1 MKLEIIDEAGKSLKK
16 REIIDKKEAR
26 RKNLK
31 INRSPVTSSNQN
43 KRKKKP

>member
-1 MKLEIIDEAGKSLKK
+1 MK
-16 REIIDKKEAR
+16 REIIDEKEVR
-26 RKNLK
+26 RKKLK

>member
-1 MKLEIIDEAGKSLKK
+1 MKRK
-16 REIIDKKEAR
+16 IIDKKEVR

-31 INRSPVTSSNQN
+31 INRIPFTSSNQN

>member
-1 MKLEIIDEAGKSLKK
+1 MK

-26 RKNLK
+26 RKKLK
-31 INRSPVTSSNQN
+31 INRSPFTFSNQN

>member
-1 MKLEIIDEAGKSLKK
+1 MK
-16 REIIDKKEAR
+16 REIIDKKVAR

-31 INRSPVTSSNQN
+31 INRSPVTSSIQN

>member
-1 MKLEIIDEAGKSLKK
+1 MKRKIIY
-16 REIIDKKEAR
+16 KKEAR

-31 INRSPVTSSNQN
+31 IIRSPVTSSNQN